1 MRARPILFSAPMVLA
16 LLAGRKTQTRRTVK
30 GDIPPN
36 AQDAGVF
43 SALGKSYDGE
53 WHWLDAIELDDA
65 SFIGEPF
72 RCPYGQPGDVLWVK
86 ETFRLPAEYD
96 HLKPTLVRDGVPVW
110 YEADGRAPEGW
121 GKTRVSLHMQRRFS
135 RLALRITDVRVQRLN
150 ECSEADALAEGI
162 ERETVIVGA
171 DCAGGFHREITA
183 SRYFFDGCEDEG
195 FENAVDAYAALWN
208 HINGPGAWEAN
219 PWVWA
224 VSFEIMKEGA

>member
-1 MRARPILFSAPMVLA
+1 MRERPILFSAPMVQA

-30 GDIPPN
+30 GDIPSE
-36 AQDAGVF
+36 AKDAGVF
-43 SALGKSYDGE
+43 SSPGRAYDGE
-53 WHWLDAIELDDA
+53 WVWLDATDIDDA

-110 YEADGRAPEGW
+110 YEADGRAEEGW

-135 RLALRITDVRVQRLN
+135 RLALCITDVRVQRLN
-150 ECSEADALAEGI
+150 ECSDADALAEGVVWSTQWHGFVVPGI
-162 ERETVIVGA
+162 KHPNPDFPVLSRATAREM
-171 DCAGGFHREITA
+171 
-183 SRYFFDGCEDEG
+183 
-195 FENAVDAYAALWN
+195 YAALWDT
-208 HINGPGAWEAN
+208 INGSGEWLAN